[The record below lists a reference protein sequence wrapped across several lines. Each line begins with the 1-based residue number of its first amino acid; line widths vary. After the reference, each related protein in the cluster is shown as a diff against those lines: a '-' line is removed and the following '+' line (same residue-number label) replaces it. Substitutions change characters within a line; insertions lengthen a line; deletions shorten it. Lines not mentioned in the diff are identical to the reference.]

1 MLNRDSFLI
10 HTISFSFISATLYI
24 WKGIQESFL
33 VGTYIYI
40 VFNVIYIPFAL
51 IFKRKYFSIYLLSYS
66 FALISIY
73 ANSPSYLYN
82 NYTAFFVMCLVLL
95 FIPKWKFIAIA
106 IYAILITIAFAFNT
120 ESLCHYLIHIVRTMY
135 YFYLLFH
142 IIRTRYERIVPTHLN
157 CLELTEDE
165 VNILDQ
171 MLSGKKQK
179 EVIGFSIN
187 TVTKKLNNAKTRN
200 HINTTQE
207 LLFAYMEE
215 TRKTNNCE

>member
-1 MLNRDSFLI
+1 MLKDSFII
-10 HTISFSFISATLYI
+10 HTVLFSFVSSILYT

-33 VGTYIYI
+33 IGTYIYI
-40 VFNVIYIPFAL
+40 GFNVLYIPFVF
-51 IFKRKYFSIYLLSYS
+51 IFKRKHFSIYLLCYS

-73 ANSPSYLYN
+73 SDSPSYLYN

-95 FIPKWKFIAIA
+95 FKPKWKFFALSV
-106 IYAILITIAFAFNT
+106 YWFLITIAFAFNK
-120 ESLCHYLIHIVRTMY
+120 ESLCHYLIHIVRIMY

-142 IIRTRYERIVPTHLN
+142 IIRTRYERIIPTSLN
-157 CLELTEDE
+157 MLELTEDE

-171 MLSGKKQK
+171 MLAGKKQK
-179 EVIGFSIN
+179 EVVGYSIN

-207 LLFAYMEE
+207 LLFVYIEE
-215 TRKTNNCE
+215 TRKKH

>member
-1 MLNRDSFLI
+1 MFKDSFII
-10 HTISFSFISATLYI
+10 HTVLFSFVSSILYT

-33 VGTYIYI
+33 IGTYIYI
-40 VFNVIYIPFAL
+40 GFNVLYIPFVF
-51 IFKRKYFSIYLLSYS
+51 IFKRKHFSIYLLCYS

-73 ANSPSYLYN
+73 SDSPSYLYN

-95 FIPKWKFIAIA
+95 FKPKWKFFALSV
-106 IYAILITIAFAFNT
+106 YWFLITIAFAFNK
-120 ESLCHYLIHIVRTMY
+120 ESLCHYLIHIVRISY

-142 IIRTRYERIVPTHLN
+142 LIRTQFERIVLPDASSLK
-157 CLELTEDE
+157 LTNDE
-165 VNILDQ
+165 INIIEQ

-187 TVTKKLNNAKTRN
+187 TVTKKLNDAKIRN

-207 LLFAYMEE
+207 LLFCYMNEL
-215 TRKTNNCE
+215 KLKNKM